1 MRKHPILHTLMTAI
15 FGLSIFAVGWFL
27 FCSSLKNNIAAVV
40 PYESQTSIDYGEL
53 TPAAPALTGVE
64 REIKTV
70 YYGAN
75 GYTATEEEMDL
86 FARTVSREVCGCSVE
101 CQRAVADGILN
112 RLYCGYWGDTLYEVL
127 SAVED
132 TGDWA
137 YTTYPFVYDGNPI
150 ELYDEIYE
158 LCLTAFTDGP
168 IWAKEAKYFNTGYYA
183 AWAVPMYNLDG
194 VYFSAS
200 PYLEGWK

>member
-1 MRKHPILHTLMTAI
+1 MKKYPILHEFCTIIIGIIVFAI
-15 FGLSIFAVGWFL
+15 GWIL
-27 FCSSLKNNIAAVV
+27 FCLSLKNDIAATA
-40 PYESQTSIDYGEL
+40 PYESQISIDYGEL
-53 TPAAPALTGVE
+53 IPDAPALIGIG
-64 REIKTV
+64 REAKIV

-75 GYTATEEEMDL
+75 GYIATEEEIDL
-86 FARTVSREVCGCSVE
+86 FTRIVSREVCGCSIE
-101 CQRAVADGILN
+101 CQRAVADSILN

-127 SAVED
+127 SAVEN
-132 TGDWA
+132 TGEWA

-158 LCLTAFTDGP
+158 LCLTAFIDGP
-168 IWAKEAKYFNTGYYA
+168 VWAKEAKYFNTGYYA
-183 AWAVPMYNLDG
+183 TWAVPMYNLDG